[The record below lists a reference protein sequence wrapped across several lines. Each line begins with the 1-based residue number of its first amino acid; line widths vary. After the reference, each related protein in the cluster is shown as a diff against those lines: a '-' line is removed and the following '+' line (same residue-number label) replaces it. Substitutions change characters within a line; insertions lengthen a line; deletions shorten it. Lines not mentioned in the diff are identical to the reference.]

1 MSSQLLKN
9 RIFMICILTFWS
21 QDTIEHAIFHLR
33 STGVSTIM
41 YGLQYPFPCT
51 FCPATCT
58 QYWVPLSTVRMC
70 AVVSGSFIIITAF
83 LPSTPTTS
91 YSTSQEWIASRVLTS
106 NVGGLSEK
114 GHKWKIHNQ
123 LNSNAEF
130 QCRLGPVIIHATQ
143 PTCHSNVKVVEFRGS
158 NLVIVGAGKTEK
170 EKGKHS
176 YSCTEELMYRRL
188 SQGVCNPA
196 HVIVL
201 YSNQILLD
209 FNWAN
214 RLIPR
219 RAGTIPLKM

>member
-1 MSSQLLKN
+1 M
-9 RIFMICILTFWS
+9 
-21 QDTIEHAIFHLR
+21 
-33 STGVSTIM
+33 
-41 YGLQYPFPCT
+41 
-51 FCPATCT
+51 
-58 QYWVPLSTVRMC
+58 
-70 AVVSGSFIIITAF
+70 
-83 LPSTPTTS
+83 
-91 YSTSQEWIASRVLTS
+91 
-106 NVGGLSEK
+106 
-114 GHKWKIHNQ
+114 
-123 LNSNAEF
+123 
-130 QCRLGPVIIHATQ
+130 
-143 PTCHSNVKVVEFRGS
+143 KVVEFRGS